1 MTFRIE
7 PLAPEDWARWRQVRV
22 RALGEDP
29 DAFACSAHVLGAQA
43 PEQQWRE
50 AISTRRVL
58 LAVDEHGRDVAM
70 VGIVGDPDPEL
81 ISMWVAPEARRS
93 GLGRRLV
100 DAVVGEAGD
109 RDVTLRVM
117 AQNTAAIAFYRGCGF
132 ELETRTPD
140 AEGTLRMRRVAPSAT
155 TTWPAPAERPRRS
168 GGPPPGRSADQ

>member
-81 ISMWVAPEARRS
+81 ISMWVAPEARRTGLAERLIEQVAGWASSS
-93 GLGRRLV
+93 GHDTFLMVRDDNERAVRAYAKAGFVDLGV
-100 DAVVGEAGD
+100 PEDWPIDA
-109 RDVTLRVM
+109 LRE
-117 AQNTAAIAFYRGCGF
+117 RG
-132 ELETRTPD
+132 
-140 AEGTLRMRRVAPSAT
+140 MRRA
-155 TTWPAPAERPRRS
+155 R
-168 GGPPPGRSADQ
+168 